1 MQPNDINCRIK
12 DIACWIK
19 GEMTEIF
26 TIGHS
31 NHDMLHF
38 LGILRRHRIE
48 MLVDVRSEPY
58 SRYAPQF
65 NKREL
70 QQCVET
76 GGMQYRYS
84 GSSIGGKPK
93 DVELQTPSG
102 KPDYDKLAATQQFQ
116 NELNEIVLLA
126 QRKRVILMCS
136 EADPAGCHR
145 ERIIAKV
152 LRNWGVKVTH
162 IMPDGDTQELAQPE
176 LF

>member
-65 NKREL
+65 NKE
-70 QQCVET
+70 
-76 GGMQYRYS
+76 G
-84 GSSIGGKPK
+84 
-93 DVELQTPSG
+93 TPAVRG
-102 KPDYDKLAATQQFQ
+102 NRRDA
-116 NELNEIVLLA
+116 V
-126 QRKRVILMCS
+126 
-136 EADPAGCHR
+136 PAIPAPR
-145 ERIIAKV
+145 SAESR
-152 LRNWGVKVTH
+152 RT
-162 IMPDGDTQELAQPE
+162 
-176 LF
+176 